1 MLHGRGVSGPSEAG
15 RREDM
20 KSQQE
25 KIWDHDVRD
34 DLAKAFAAL
43 EVDGTFKMQDAQVSG
58 A

>member
-43 EVDGTFKMQDAQVSG
+43 EVDGTFKMQDAQVS
-58 A
+58 